1 MLKPNANINSKQFV
15 KHNFK
20 INWSEYLESSNDLRL
35 KQQERSMNDLKW
47 ILLYGCLLDQQNV
60 FSDMYLE

>member
-35 KQQERSMNDLKW
+35 KQQERSTNDLKW